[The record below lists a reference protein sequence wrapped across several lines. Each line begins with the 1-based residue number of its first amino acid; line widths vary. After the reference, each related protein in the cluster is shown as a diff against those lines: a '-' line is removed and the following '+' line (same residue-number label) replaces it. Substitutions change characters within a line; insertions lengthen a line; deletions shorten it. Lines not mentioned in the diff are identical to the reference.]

1 MYSFKM
7 IFIWISSL
15 ILYFVFQGYFQAIC
29 EKWIQDSVAYF
40 VVAMGGNSGP
50 LQYCRCIQS
59 WSSTSAALVAQ
70 RTEADWFPSL
80 GIPQV
85 QGLCS
90 CCSLCIAVLQEHPD
104 AAAHQ
109 GAVRTNLQSKK
120 KKKINTDAYLRV
132 VLFVWSLNAL
142 KTPLWKRK
150 VVRREQPHI
159 FLTAAY
165 HRWFGLLAYNLNCLS
180 YTRNICLS
188 FCTE

>member
-15 ILYFVFQGYFQAIC
+15 ILYFVFKGYFQAIC

-120 KKKINTDAYLRV
+120 KKINTDAYLRV

-142 KTPLWKRK
+142 KTPTVKK
-150 VVRREQPHI
+150 KGGEEGTTTH
-159 FLTAAY
+159 FLTAAH